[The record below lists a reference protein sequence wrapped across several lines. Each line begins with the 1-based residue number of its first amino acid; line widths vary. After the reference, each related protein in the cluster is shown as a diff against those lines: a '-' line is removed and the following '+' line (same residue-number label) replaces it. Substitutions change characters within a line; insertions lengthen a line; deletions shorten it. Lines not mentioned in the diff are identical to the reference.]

1 MPLDLFQGLV
11 RGASRKVMT
20 GKRGNKNFY
29 KGRGVKPTGFHTKKG
44 HYVIVPKKVPEFVV
58 PDLTDFE
65 LKPYVSYQSPKVV
78 CQPLTENTLMEQI
91 TQNLQT
97 IRFKETP

>member
-1 MPLDLFQGLV
+1 MPLNVFRGLV
-11 RGASRKVMT
+11 RGASRRVMT

-65 LKPYVSYQSPKVV
+65 LKPYVSYHSPKVV
-78 CQPLTENTLMEQI
+78 CPPANESSLLQEVANNL
-91 TQNLQT
+91 QNLK
-97 IRFKETP
+97 FKETP